1 MKKNLMFNLLFLLL
15 GNAVLAQTTLLP
27 AGSSWKYRDNGSNLR
42 TSWRASSYNDASW
55 ASGNAQLGYGDGDEA
70 TVVSYGSN
78 SSKKYTTTYFRKAL
92 SISNVSAFTNYTLKV
107 KRDDGVVVYING
119 TERFRS
125 NMPTGTI
132 SYTTKASSDASDDGN
147 TWFSSTIANSAFA
160 NGNNVI
166 AVEIHQRTA
175 SSSDISF
182 DLELTAT
189 AVDVTPPVVNT
200 YSPSDNSTSVLR
212 TSNLVLTFSENIQK
226 GTGNILIKEG
236 GTTTQTIAV
245 TSGTVTV
252 SGATLTINPSDF
264 SFGAAVNVEMAAG
277 TVKDLANNNFAGI
290 LNTTTWNF
298 GVESAPIDST
308 APVVNSYSPSD
319 NSSSVLRTS
328 NLVLTF
334 SESIQKGTGNILI
347 KEGGTTTQTIDVAS
361 GTVTVSGSTLTINPS
376 DFSFGA
382 AVNIEIAAGTIK
394 DLANNNYAG
403 ISDATTWN
411 FGVEAAP
418 PADTIPPAISTL
430 SPVDNATNV
439 SLTSNL
445 VITFSENIAKGS
457 GNILIKR
464 NGTTVQTI
472 DVTSGSVTV
481 AGAVV
486 TIDPANLS
494 YSDTFNIEMA
504 SGVFK
509 DLNNNS
515 FAGISNSTTWDF
527 STQAAPTG
535 SQNLIVSGNAWK
547 YLDNGSNQ
555 GTSWTASS
563 FNDASWASGNSQLG
577 YGDGDEATVVSYG
590 SNSSAKYITT
600 YFRKSINVS
609 DPSQYSNFTLN
620 VKRDDGIV
628 LYVNGVERYRN
639 NMPTGTISYTTAA
652 STAIADDGATWVTST
667 LASSAFSTGTNV
679 IAVEIHQ
686 NVGTSSDIS
695 FDCEL
700 TANAPGSTTLTRG
713 PYLQMGTPSSVIIRW
728 RSAAA
733 TDSRVSYGTSS
744 SNLNNTVSDNASVTD
759 HIVQL
764 TGLNPN
770 TVYYYSIGS
779 STQTLQGDANNYFR
793 TSPVVGSTQK
803 TRVWVVG
810 DCGNNS
816 TNQVNVRNQY
826 HNYVGNDI
834 TDVWLL
840 LGDNAYNGGLDN
852 EYQNSF
858 YNIYK
863 DKMLKQAVLWPSPG
877 NHDYN
882 GSSTLQNTH
891 NMPYYDMFSLPT
903 SAQAGGVASN
913 TEAFYSYNYANIHF
927 LSLDSYGKESNTYR
941 LYDTLGPQVVWI
953 KQDLAADTSKWRVA
967 YWHHPPY
974 TMGSHNSDTETE
986 LINMRQNFIKILER
1000 YKVDLILT
1008 GHSHDYE
1015 RSKLMKGH
1023 YGNEAS
1029 FNASTH
1035 HLSSSSAKYDGSS
1048 NSCPYHKNQSN
1059 AHNGTVYIVAGSAG
1073 QLGGTQAS
1081 FPHNAMYYS
1090 DATNG
1095 GSLVLEVEDNRLD
1108 GKWVCADGNIRDKF
1122 TMVKDVSK
1130 TTNLT
1135 IGSAQS
1141 TVLTASWV
1149 GNYSW
1154 NSGSQTTKSITVA
1167 PTVDTTYTVTDGV
1180 GCITDVFNITISSTL
1195 PKRSN
1200 FNPKGNSPIFE
1211 EPALD
1216 IYPNPF
1222 SNQTTIAYS
1231 TPFNG
1236 QVQLDVYD
1244 LKGQKV
1250 RSLVSKS
1257 LENGKYKYVLNSEE
1271 AKLTAGIYLVKLKVG
1286 ETEIIKRISI
1296 IKG

>member
-1 MKKNLMFNLLFLLL
+1 MKKNFIFNVLFLLL
-15 GNAVLAQTTLLP
+15 GNAVFAQTTLLP
-27 AGSSWKYRDNGSNLR
+27 AGSSWKYLDNGSNQG
-42 TSWRASSYNDASW
+42 TGWRASSFNDAAW
-55 ASGNAQLGYGDGDEA
+55 ASGNAQLGYGDGDES
-70 TVVSYGSN
+70 TVVSYGPN
-78 SSKKYTTTYFRKAL
+78 SSNKYTTTYFRKAIT
-92 SISNVSAFTNYTLKV
+92 ISNVSSFTNYTLKV

-119 TERFRS
+119 TQRFRN
-125 NMPTGTI
+125 NMPSGTI
-132 SYTTKASSDASDDGN
+132 SYTTKASTDASDDGN
-147 TWFSSTIANSAFA
+147 TWFSTTLANSNFV
-160 NGNNVI
+160 NGTNVI

-189 AVDVTPPVVNT
+189 AVDVTPPTVT
-200 YSPSDNSTSVLR
+200 SYTPADNSTSVLR
-212 TSNLVLTFSENIQK
+212 ASNLVLTFSEAIQK

-236 GTTTQTIAV
+236 GVTTQTIAV

-252 SGATLTINPSDF
+252 SGSTLTINPADF

-277 TVKDLANNNFAGI
+277 VIKDLANNNHAGI
-290 LNTTTWNF
+290 TNATTWNF
-298 GVESAPIDST
+298 DVEADVTPPAAIT
-308 APVVNSYSPSD
+308 YSPAD
-319 NSSSVLRTS
+319 NSSLVLRNS
-328 NLVLTF
+328 NLVLSF
-334 SESIQKGTGNILI
+334 SEAIQKGTGNILI
-347 KEGGTTTQTIDVAS
+347 KEGGTTTQTIDVTS
-361 GTVTVSGSTLTINPS
+361 GTVTVSGSTLTINPA

-382 AVNIEIAAGTIK
+382 AVNIEITAGAIK

-411 FGVEAAP
+411 FGVEF
-418 PADTIPPAISTL
+418 ADTIAPSVSTL
-430 SPVDNATNV
+430 SPADNATNV
-439 SLTSNL
+439 SISSNL
-445 VITFSENIAKGS
+445 VITFSENVAKGT

-472 DVTSGSVTV
+472 DVTAGTVTI

-486 TIDPANLS
+486 TIDPTNFS
-494 YSDTFNIEMA
+494 YSDTFNVEMA

-509 DLNNNS
+509 DLSNNA

-527 STQAAPTG
+527 ATQAAPSG

-555 GTSWTASS
+555 GTAWTASS

-577 YGDGDEATVVSYG
+577 YGDGDEATVVSFG
-590 SNSSAKYITT
+590 PNSSAKYITT
-600 YFRKSINVS
+600 YFRKSITIS
-609 DPSQYSNFTLN
+609 DPTQFSDFTLR

-639 NMPTGTISYTTAA
+639 NMPTGTIAYTTAA

-667 LASSAFSTGTNV
+667 LASSVFSSGTNV

-695 FDCEL
+695 FDLEL
-700 TANAPGSTTLTRG
+700 TANVPGSTTLTRG
-713 PYLQMGTPSSVIIRW
+713 PYLQMGTSSSVIIRW

-733 TDSRVSYGTSS
+733 TDSRVSYGTSA

-759 HIVQL
+759 HIVQI

-779 STQTLQGDANNYFR
+779 STQTLQGDANNFFR
-793 TSPVVGSTQK
+793 TAPVIGSTQK

-816 TNQVNVRNQY
+816 TNQLNVRNQY

-852 EYQNSF
+852 EFQSSF
-858 YNIYK
+858 YDIYK
-863 DKMLKQAVLWPSPG
+863 DKMLKQAVLWPAPG

-882 GSSTLQNTH
+882 NNATLQNTH

-903 SAQAGGVASN
+903 SAQVGGVASN

-941 LYDTLGPQVVWI
+941 LYDTLGPQAVWV
-953 KQDLAADTSKWRVA
+953 KQDLAADTSRWRVA

-974 TMGSHNSDTETE
+974 TMGSHNSDSETE

-1000 YKVDLILT
+1000 YKVDLILC

-1059 AHNGTVYIVAGSAG
+1059 AYEGTVYIVAGSAG

-1108 GKWVCADGNIRDKF
+1108 GKWVCADGAIRDKF
-1122 TMVKDVSK
+1122 TMVKDVNK

-1149 GNYSW
+1149 GNYTW
-1154 NSGSQTTKSITVA
+1154 NSGSKTTKSITVA

-1180 GCITDVFNITISSTL
+1180 GCITDVFNITISSTM

-1200 FNPKGNSPIFE
+1200 FNQKGNAQINE
-1211 EPALD
+1211 TPALE

-1222 SNQTTIAYS
+1222 SNQTTIAY
-1231 TPFNG
+1231 TMPFTG

-1257 LENGKYKYVLNSEE
+1257 LENGKYKYILNSDE
-1271 AKLTAGIYLVKLKVG
+1271 AKLSAGVYLVKLKVG